1 MQIKSD
7 TRRINFPM
15 LAKVMGWLL
24 MIEGAFMAVP
34 AIVALCYAESDWR
47 VLAICSAVTAATGF
61 GLNRGLHPR
70 NTKMAK
76 REGFLL
82 TALVW
87 VVFSFFG
94 MLPMIFCATPL
105 SVVNAYCEAMA
116 GFTTTGI
123 SLFPSPELISHGIN
137 LWRAMM
143 QWIGG
148 MGIILFTLA
157 VLPMLNSAGGMQLFN
172 AEVTG
177 ITHEKIRPRISQTA
191 KGLWAVYISLTLIC
205 TLLLYAGPMSLFDS
219 ICHAFGTISTGGF
232 STASIGVCD
241 WNSNYIYTVITVFML
256 LGGTS
261 FSLIFFAAHGNFKPM
276 KSNITWLTYV
286 GIIASATVII
296 SLSIWAHHAETSF
309 AGFTLFPL
317 FQVVSTITSTGYV
330 MPDLKAWGPLAV
342 TLIVPLMC
350 IGGCAGSTA
359 GGAKVDRF
367 VVLSRYMRNSLKRAL
382 QPNSITSVKV
392 DGRVLPPELVQKVI
406 SFLCLYFVLVCT
418 GAILLAA
425 MDVPFVDSFFSS
437 LSAITNLGVGADV
450 GACGAG
456 IEAVPELGRLVLAAL
471 MLIGRLEIITILIL
485 FTPNFWHK

>member
-1 MQIKSD
+1 MQIKSGNK
-7 TRRINFPM
+7 RINLPM

-34 AIVALCYAESDWR
+34 AIVALYYGESDWC
-47 VLAICSAVTAATGF
+47 VLAICAAFTAAAGF
-61 GLNRGLHPR
+61 GLNHGLHPR

-87 VVFSFFG
+87 IVFSLFG
-94 MLPMIFCATPL
+94 MLPMIFCSTPL
-105 SVVNAYCEAMA
+105 SVINAYCEAMGA
-116 GFTTTGI
+116 FTTTGI
-123 SLFPSPELISHGIN
+123 SLFPHPELISHGIN

-191 KGLWAVYISLTLIC
+191 KGLWAVYISLTIVCALMLC
-205 TLLLYAGPMSLFDS
+205 LGPMSLFDS

-232 STASIGVCD
+232 STSPIGVCA
-241 WNSNYIYTVITVFML
+241 WNSNYIYIVITVFMM

-261 FSLIFFAAHGNFKPM
+261 FSLIFFAVHGNFKPM

-286 GIIASATVII
+286 GIIACATVII
-296 SLSIWAHHAETSF
+296 SLSIWLHHSSATL
-309 AGFTLFPL
+309 AGATIHPL
-317 FQVVSTITSTGYV
+317 FQVVSTITSTGYM
-330 MPDLKAWGPLAV
+330 MPGLKAWGPLA
-342 TLIVPLMC
+342 LALMVPLMC

-359 GGAKVDRF
+359 GGVKVDRI

-382 QPNSITSVKV
+382 QPNNITSVKI
-392 DGRVLPPELVQKVI
+392 DGRVLPSDLVQKVI

-425 MDVPFVDSFFSS
+425 MDVPLVDSFYSS
-437 LSAITNLGVGADV
+437 LSAITNLGVGAEA
-450 GACGAG
+450 GACGVG
-456 IEAVPELGRLVLAAL
+456 IEAVPPLGRLVLAAL
-471 MLIGRLEIITILIL
+471 MLIGRLEVITILIL